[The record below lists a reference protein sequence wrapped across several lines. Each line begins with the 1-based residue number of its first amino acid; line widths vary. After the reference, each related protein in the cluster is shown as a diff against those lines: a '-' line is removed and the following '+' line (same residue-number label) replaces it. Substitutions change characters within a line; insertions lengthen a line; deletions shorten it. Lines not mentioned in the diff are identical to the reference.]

1 MLERTGVSVAEQMG
15 SRTALTPVGAHGL
28 PPCAEAGRHQE
39 MTPRIDLDLTG
50 LRVLDGGL
58 ATELEHAG
66 CDLASPL
73 WSGEVLRAQPEKV
86 LAVHRSYL
94 EAGADCLLTASYQL
108 SAMGFREIGLTAP
121 AAEQAARAA
130 IQQSVTL
137 TDQARREYAQ
147 TEIAIGR
154 KPRPIWIAGSLGAYG
169 AVLHNGAEFHGRY
182 NLGHAELVAFHAERI
197 DAMREIAI
205 DYLGADFLA
214 FETIPSLA
222 EAQAILE
229 ALTDFPGLAAYIS
242 FTCRDDA
249 HTGHGEP
256 IEECA
261 RLLDAR
267 TEIISIGINCTAPRH
282 TLPLIQKIRTVS
294 TKRVAV
300 YPNSGETWVAQTRS
314 WTGTSDPHAFGD
326 MAREWRKA
334 GADWIGGCCRTAPSH
349 IRAVAQATKG

>member
-1 MLERTGVSVAEQMG
+1 
-15 SRTALTPVGAHGL
+15 
-28 PPCAEAGRHQE
+28 

-58 ATELEHAG
+58 ATELERAG

-73 WSGEVLRAQPEKV
+73 WSGEVLRTHPDKV

-94 EAGADCLLTASYQL
+94 EAGADCLLTASYQI
-108 SAMGFREIGLTAP
+108 SAIGFREIGLTAP

-130 IQQSVTL
+130 IQQSVAL
-137 TDQARREYAQ
+137 ADQARREYAQ
-147 TEIAIGR
+147 AEIAVSR

-182 NLGHAELVAFHAERI
+182 EIGHAEFVAFHAERI
-197 DAMREIAI
+197 DAIRET
-205 DYLGADFLA
+205 GADFLA

-222 EAQAILE
+222 EAEAILE
-229 ALTDFPGLAAYIS
+229 SLTRFPDLAAYIS

-267 TEIISIGINCTAPRH
+267 TEIIAIGINCTAPRH
-282 TLPLIQKIRTVS
+282 ILPLIQKISAVS
-294 TKRVAV
+294 RKRIAV
-300 YPNSGETWVAQTRS
+300 YPNSGETWVAATRS
-314 WTGTSDPHAFGD
+314 WSGTSDPGSFGD
-326 MAREWRKA
+326 MAREWRNA
-334 GADWIGGCCRTAPSH
+334 GADWIGGCCRTGPQH
-349 IRAVAQATKG
+349 IRAIAKAARLLPHLR